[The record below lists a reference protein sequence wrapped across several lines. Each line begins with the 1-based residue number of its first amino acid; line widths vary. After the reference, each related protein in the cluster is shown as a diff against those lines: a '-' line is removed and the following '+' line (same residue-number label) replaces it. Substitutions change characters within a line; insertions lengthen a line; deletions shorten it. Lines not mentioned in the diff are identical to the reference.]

1 MAGTA
6 TTGRT
11 EHRAGSEVRQLR
23 LNLNKVI
30 TDLETLRAVLAAS
43 VTLSNEMRDDISAA
57 SGASITDLLTEL
69 AADHA
74 SLILWMTEVDSDID
88 DLADAVDWLE
98 PDGIYSGDPGV
109 VQGSGDTTKLRCAGT
124 DVRYRIAG
132 KEYVHFTATEV
143 EPPTGEITE
152 NLWGAYRIELGT
164 GGVITAT
171 RKADPMAYAN
181 KEDAILSL
189 GSVARTANTVDAGYC
204 ALDAAA
210 GGFTAQTDQ
219 PHSGDAQV
227 DTSEY
232 TDVHVPRWKNGLT
245 AAATVAVANGVA
257 TLNISA
263 IDANANGVALSQI
276 AAAGTQAMDDADT
289 VTTAKW
295 GGWLL
300 IVDHAGTGTY
310 ALAAD
315 GVAGTVSAMAY
326 DTQAA
331 VDTALDL
338 VQDRIPAHCVPI
350 ARIYLNN
357 VGGGNSWV
365 AGTDNWDHDTA
376 VASATVYPV
385 VHSRVADDT
394 YSIVKPLLAATI
406 AEAVLSTLSEAVPD
420 DLGSAALSTTAVDA
434 AGDLVAATVNA

>member
-1 MAGTA
+1 
-6 TTGRT
+6 
-11 EHRAGSEVRQLR
+11 
-23 LNLNKVI
+23 
-30 TDLETLRAVLAAS
+30 
-43 VTLSNEMRDDISAA
+43 
-57 SGASITDLLTEL
+57 
-69 AADHA
+69 
-74 SLILWMTEVDSDID
+74 
-88 DLADAVDWLE
+88 
-98 PDGIYSGDPGV
+98 
-109 VQGSGDTTKLRCAGT
+109 
-124 DVRYRIAG
+124 
-132 KEYVHFTATEV
+132 
-143 EPPTGEITE
+143 
-152 NLWGAYRIELGT
+152 
-164 GGVITAT
+164 
-171 RKADPMAYAN
+171 
-181 KEDAILSL
+181 
-189 GSVARTANTVDAGYC
+189 
-204 ALDAAA
+204 
-210 GGFTAQTDQ
+210 
-219 PHSGDAQV
+219 
-227 DTSEY
+227 
-232 TDVHVPRWKNGLT
+232 
-245 AAATVAVANGVA
+245 
-257 TLNISA
+257 
-263 IDANANGVALSQI
+263 
-276 AAAGTQAMDDADT
+276 MDDADT